1 MASTYST
8 DLSLELVATGEKA
21 GLWGT
26 IQNTNLQIL
35 QTASSGYA
43 IIALST
49 GNVTLSLA
57 DGDAAANGK
66 NIFLKLTGTLVGNCT
81 VTMPATTSGGNA
93 NRVFFIEDA
102 TSRTTNNY
110 TIGVLTTGQAT
121 ATAVPVG
128 SSLLLVSDGANTL
141 TSIKMLNKGYNSIS
155 DSNSPY
161 LAVAEDQLIV
171 DTRTNPV
178 TVTLPAAATVGD
190 EIVVI
195 DGYNS
200 FLSNNCTL
208 ANNGLNILGAAS
220 NVVLNTNRQAITL
233 VYVNA
238 TQGWTY
244 KTNTV

>member
-1 MASTYST
+1 MH
-8 DLSLELVATGEKA
+8 
-21 GLWGT
+21 
-26 IQNTNLQIL
+26 
-35 QTASSGYA
+35 
-43 IIALST
+43 
-49 GNVTLSLA
+49 
-57 DGDAAANGK
+57 
-66 NIFLKLTGTLVGNCT
+66 
-81 VTMPATTSGGNA
+81 
-93 NRVFFIEDA
+93 
-102 TSRTTNNY
+102 
-110 TIGVLTTGQAT
+110 
-121 ATAVPVG
+121 
-128 SSLLLVSDGANTL
+128 
-141 TSIKMLNKGYNSIS
+141 SIS
-155 DSNSPY
+155 HSNSPY